1 MNYENGKIY
10 MIRPMVDHDENE
22 VYIGSTTKYYL
33 SDRLAKHRE
42 TYEKY
47 KVGYGC
53 GRYAVYDIFDKYG
66 SHNCQIYL
74 LETVNAKSKDE
85 LFAREGYHIRNTK
98 CLNKVN
104 PSGQTREEYL
114 EKKRQYRIDNKDKI
128 QEYVDMRKEK
138 VNCECGGSYT
148 LNNKTHHLKT
158 KKHILFLKMD
168 LEKMV

>member
-1 MNYENGKIY
+1 MNYANGKIY
-10 MIRPMVDHDENE
+10 IIRPVPDHDDDE

-74 LETVNAKSKDE
+74 VETVNAKSKDE
-85 LFAREGYHIRNTK
+85 LHAREGFHIRNTK

-104 PSGQTREEYL
+104 PSVQTREEIL

-128 QEYVDMRKEK
+128 KEYVEMRKEK
-138 VNCECGGSYT
+138 VNCECGGMYT
-148 LNNKTHHLKT
+148 INNRTHHMKT
-158 KKHILFLKMD
+158 KKHVSYVET
-168 LEKMV
+168 EKNKT